1 MPCFRSDAFTGRL
14 LSMLA
19 STRAARQALAG
30 GELVLGVNRSDYM
43 LDAPSG
49 GFLQVR
55 AGVGGRGALHLR
67 GETAEVER
75 EGGGVICTA

>member
-1 MPCFRSDAFTGRL
+1 
-14 LSMLA
+14 MLA

-49 GFLQVR
+49 GFLQVW
-55 AGVGGRGALHLR
+55 AEGGGEGQPAQQRGSSSGR
-67 GETAEVER
+67 
-75 EGGGVICTA
+75 GGVICAAELG